1 LSRLW
6 RGQGKGIHRHARS
19 ALSGFEMLGR
29 LIKATKASGA
39 GRIALLYVVAEP
51 SSEKALEIVKSD
63 LPGARIE
70 DKGGVSERLVNAL
83 SLAPGQFV
91 QL

>member
-1 LSRLW
+1 
-6 RGQGKGIHRHARS
+6 
-19 ALSGFEMLGR
+19 MLGR
-29 LIKATKASGA
+29 LIKVTRASAA
-39 GRIALLYVVAEP
+39 GRIESLYVVAEP
-51 SSEKALEIVKSD
+51 SSEKAVDIVKSD

-83 SLAPGQFV
+83 SLAPGQFT